1 MHGAHLPARPSAA
14 DPATHLHQVLSA
26 PKYKELVAC
35 VLRSIEE
42 TPPDEEDRVEG
53 GDTSRPISKG
63 RLTRKSYV
71 RPLPGGAP
79 PPTAE
84 SVGATIENMR
94 TVLLGVEMARG
105 GGEGRERYAEAL
117 AALCRTAY
125 AGNLVLQKMEDE
137 AKAAAAAAAEAETE
151 AEAAAR
157 EAAALREEATR
168 LKAEAEAE
176 AETPNYG
183 GCEMASERV

>member
-1 MHGAHLPARPSAA
+1 MHPNTPHPTLRRRPRY
-14 DPATHLHQVLSA
+14 PHQVLSA

-42 TPPDEEDRVEG
+42 PPPDEEDRVEG

-183 GCEMASERV
+183 GCEMA